1 MARKVSG
8 GRNGKSQKTIGPPIP
23 VNELNRSEQIV
34 QALKILDVG
43 LRKQNI
49 PEPAVELLKEAR
61 SPFQVLIMTILSL
74 RTRDPVTVEAFN
86 RLCSIYPDA
95 KSLSTPDTDLIEKL
109 IFPVGFYRTKA
120 ITIKRISQEIHE
132 SGESEPPKSMEKL
145 LKLPGVGLKTA
156 TLVRSA
162 GWGLPDICV
171 DTHVH
176 RIVNRWGVVQTNHPD
191 ETYHAL
197 TSLVPEEHKSD
208 VNRILVAFGQSI
220 CKPISPFCPSVF
232 YRQRI
237 AIESKLINTGESWL

>member
-95 KSLSTPDTDLIEKL
+95 KSLSTPDTDLIGKL

-220 CKPISPFCPSVF
+220 CKPISPFCSLCLLPSAYCDRVKVDK
-232 YRQRI
+232 YR
-237 AIESKLINTGESWL
+237 